1 MENEQ
6 STPPDTTTQPTPAET
21 SAEAGTTPADATTAQ
36 APTQPKK
43 ESHNPSITGIVL
55 AGISLGLSAF
65 GNLLVHA
72 HATKRDTPTLDQK
85 VGQAVDNGV
94 SHVLGAIFGVPF
106 LVGGITLALIS
117 ALLLALR
124 LRKIRATG
132 IILTILAVL
141 VIIWSFSIAIGGFD
155 YIRAKPAN

>member
-1 MENEQ
+1 MEQEHPTAPVQSNE
-6 STPPDTTTQPTPAET
+6 
-21 SAEAGTTPADATTAQ
+21 
-36 APTQPKK
+36 PTQPASSSTPEGAANTPPAPAAPAKK
-43 ESHNPSITGIVL
+43 SSHNPSVTGIVL

-72 HATKRDTPTLDQK
+72 HATKRDTPTIDQK

-106 LVGGITLALIS
+106 LVGGITFAIIS
-117 ALLLALR
+117 AILLALR
-124 LRKIRATG
+124 LRKIKATG
-132 IILTILAVL
+132 IVLTILAVL
-141 VIIWSFSIAIGGFD
+141 IIIWSFSIAIGGFD

>member
-1 MENEQ
+1 MEQEH
-6 STPPDTTTQPTPAET
+6 PT
-21 SAEAGTTPADATTAQ
+21 
-36 APTQPKK
+36 APTQSNEPTQPASSPTPEGTANTPPASAAPVKK
-43 ESHNPSITGIVL
+43 NSHNPSVTGIVL

-72 HATKRDTPTLDQK
+72 HATKRDTPTIDQK

-106 LVGGITLALIS
+106 LVGGITLAIIS
-117 ALLLALR
+117 AILLALR
-124 LRKIRATG
+124 LRKIKATG
-132 IILTILAVL
+132 IVLTILAVL
-141 VIIWSFSIAIGGFD
+141 IIIWSFSIAIGGFD